1 MTNYEKME
9 QLNVEV
15 KSNIKYMYTSFV
27 MLFVSL
33 IGLVLYVSFNAIT
46 NMIIEHLVTIFI
58 LGIVV
63 ACTILFIKFDNI
75 NRNMYKKRG
84 ELIASHISSTISEV
98 IQSGCKCEIAI
109 DDDGSCLIYFEDEV
123 EHSELEKKLKD
134 EYYVINKIFDLD
146 LTVDKIFRENYP

>member
-9 QLNVEV
+9 QLKMEAKN
-15 KSNIKYMYTSFV
+15 NAKYMSASFV

-33 IGLVLYVSFNAIT
+33 IGLVLYVSSQAIINT
-46 NMIIEHLVTIFI
+46 VIEYLITIFI
-58 LGIVV
+58 LLIVV
-63 ACTILFIKFDNI
+63 TCTVLFIKFDSK

-146 LTVDKIFRENYP
+146 LTVDIL